1 MCVFSR
7 TIYYNNIIIIFFCNY
22 TCILKEMFDLEQIFM
37 SKPFR
42 EMSVFLPTE
51 GMNPDPY

>member
-7 TIYYNNIIIIFFCNY
+7 TIYYNIIIFLCNY
-22 TCILKEMFDLEQIFM
+22 TCILIEMFDLEQIFM